1 MTVGVSSESY
11 SHIFIETNMFF
22 GLAIFLLLQWTTA
35 TANIEKKKNGWSFI
49 SGRGCG
55 TITPIKIFNSE
66 PLDTTGITCA
76 MIRPEGSQGT
86 QVLRDPDLFKGK
98 RWYFFII
105 TVKSQ
110 VLTHLV

>member
-11 SHIFIETNMFF
+11 SHMFIKTYTFF
-22 GLAIFLLLQWTTA
+22 GLAIVLLFQWTTA
-35 TANIEKKKNGWSFI
+35 KVEKKKNGWNFI

-55 TITPIKIFNSE
+55 TITPIKILNTE

-86 QVLRDPDLFKGK
+86 QVLRDPYLFKGK
-98 RWYFFII
+98 R
-105 TVKSQ
+105 
-110 VLTHLV
+110 L